1 MCGICGLYS
10 ASEPPPSAFVDA
22 MRARIRHRG
31 PDQGSTDAFGSCVL
45 GHQRLQ
51 VLDPELGYQPVANE
65 RGDVVAVFNGELYN
79 FPELRRELAAR
90 GHEVRGRGDTPVI
103 PHLYE
108 EFGPRFV
115 EHLEGM
121 FAIALWDAKE
131 QRLVLAR
138 DRLGKKPLVWT
149 RLSDGT
155 LAFASEAKALL
166 TLPGV
171 RREPD
176 LAALDSYLAL
186 QYVPGE
192 RTGFRDLHR
201 LAPGSLLVVDAH
213 GERTERYWTAAPHVD
228 QLPDELWLERVR
240 DEVTAAVRARLASDV
255 PLGALLSGGI
265 DSAVVVALMASVT
278 SEPVRTFTVG
288 FASARYDERA
298 YARAVAERYATR
310 HEEIV
315 LEPDAAATL
324 PRLAEAFDE
333 PLGDEAALPLFLICE
348 AARKEVTVGLVGDG
362 GDESF
367 AGYERYAAAA
377 LADRVPRPVAR
388 AGASVLRRLPAG
400 RSERRSTAFRAAR
413 FFEAA
418 SVPRAERYGRLM
430 QVFTLQQRADLWSDA
445 AKEEIGALASAG
457 FLLGPPPAEGTTGLQ
472 LLDVGTY
479 LPGDLLPKSD
489 IASMAHS
496 LELRS
501 PLLDRRVV
509 ELGLSLPDALK
520 QEGRTGKVALRR
532 AFAAELPPAVAARGK
547 SGFGVPLADWFR
559 GELRPLARE
568 LLLDERARARG
579 WFRPD
584 AVERLLD
591 EHAAGRAD
599 HGHRLWT
606 LTMLELWQRTHVEAA
621 AGVPA

>member
-10 ASEPPPSAFVDA
+10 PSGSPPSALVDT

-79 FPELRRELAAR
+79 FPELRRGLGAR

-108 EFGPRFV
+108 EYGPRFV
-115 EHLEGM
+115 DHLEGM
-121 FAIALWDAKE
+121 FAVALWDGTK

-149 RLSDGT
+149 RLADGT
-155 LAFASEAKALL
+155 FAFASEAKALL
-166 TLPGV
+166 TVPGV
-171 RREPD
+171 SCEPD
-176 LAALDSYLAL
+176 LAALDAYLAL
-186 QYVPGE
+186 QYVPGA
-192 RTGFRDLHR
+192 RTGFRGIHR
-201 LAPGSLLVVDAH
+201 LAPASILVVDAN
-213 GERTERYWTAAPHVD
+213 GERTERYWAAEPSVE
-228 QLPDELWLERVR
+228 QVPDDEWVERVR

-265 DSAVVVALMASVT
+265 DSAIVVALMASAT
-278 SEPVRTFTVG
+278 AEPVRTFTVG
-288 FASARYDERA
+288 FADAAYDERT
-298 YARAVAERYATR
+298 YARAVAQRYATM

-324 PRLAEAFDE
+324 PRLAESFDE
-333 PLGDEAALPLFLICE
+333 PLGDEAALPLYLICE
-348 AARKEVTVGLVGDG
+348 AARNEVTVGLVGDG

-367 AGYERYAAAA
+367 AGYERYAADA
-377 LADRVPRPVAR
+377 LAEHVPRPVAS

-400 RSERRSTAFRAAR
+400 RRERRSPVFRATR

-418 SVPRAERYGRLM
+418 AVPRGERYGRLM
-430 QVFTLQQRADLWSDA
+430 QVFTLQDRVALWSA
-445 AKEEIGALASAG
+445 EAKDEIGALTSAG

-472 LLDVGTY
+472 MLDIDTY

-501 PLLDRRVV
+501 PFLDRRVV
-509 ELGLSLPDALK
+509 ELGLSLPEGLK
-520 QEGRTGKVALRR
+520 HEGRTGKVALRR
-532 AFAAELPPAVAARGK
+532 AFAAELPPEVVGRGK
-547 SGFGVPLADWFR
+547 SGLGLPLAEWFR
-559 GELRPLARE
+559 GKLRPLARE

-579 WFRPD
+579 WFRPE
-584 AVERLLD
+584 AVERLLA

-621 AGVPA
+621 AGVNA

>member
-1 MCGICGLYS
+1 
-10 ASEPPPSAFVDA
+10 

-31 PDQGSTDAFGSCVL
+31 PDQGSTDAFGPCVL
-45 GHQRLQ
+45 GHQRLM

-79 FPELRRELAAR
+79 FTELRRELAAR
-90 GHEVRGRGDTPVI
+90 GHDVRGRGDTPLI

-108 EFGPRFV
+108 EFGLAFV

-121 FAIALWDAKE
+121 FAIALWDASE

-149 RLSDGT
+149 RLDDGT

-166 TLPGV
+166 AVPGV
-171 RREPD
+171 QREAD
-176 LAALDSYLAL
+176 IAALDAYLAL

-192 RTGFRDLHR
+192 RTGFRGIHR
-201 LAPGSLLVVDAH
+201 LAPASILVADAT
-213 GERTERYWTAAPHVD
+213 GERVERYWHPSPHVE
-228 QLPDELWLERVR
+228 QLSDELWLERVR
-240 DEVTAAVRARLASDV
+240 DEVGAAVRTRLAADV

-265 DSAVVVALMASVT
+265 DSAVVVALMASA
-278 SEPVRTFTVG
+278 SPEPVRTFTVG
-288 FASARYDERA
+288 FADTRYDERT

-315 LEPDAAATL
+315 LEPNAAATI

-348 AARKEVTVGLVGDG
+348 AARNEVTVGLVGDG

-367 AGYERYAAAA
+367 AGYERYAATA
-377 LADRVPRPVAR
+377 LAEHVPRPVAS
-388 AGASVLRRLPAG
+388 AGAHLLRRLPAG
-400 RSERRSTAFRAAR
+400 RRERRSPVFRAAR

-418 SVPRAERYGRLM
+418 AVPRAERYGRLM
-430 QVFTLQQRADLWSDA
+430 QVFTLQERADLWTDE
-445 AKEEIGALASAG
+445 AKAEIGALTSAG
-457 FLLGPPPAEGTTGLQ
+457 FLLGRPPTEGTTGLQ
-472 LLDVGTY
+472 LLDLETY

-509 ELGLSLPDALK
+509 ELGLSLPDSLK
-520 QEGRTGKVALRR
+520 QEGRQGKVALRR
-532 AFAAELPPAVAARGK
+532 AFAPELPAEVAARGK
-547 SGFGVPLADWFR
+547 SGFGLPLAEWFR
-559 GELRPLARE
+559 GELQPLARE

-579 WFRPD
+579 WFRPA
-584 AVERLLD
+584 AVERLLT
-591 EHAAGRAD
+591 EHVSGRAD
-599 HGHRLWT
+599 NGHRLWT
-606 LTMLELWQRTHVEAA
+606 LTMLELWQRTHVEAPVTVA
-621 AGVPA
+621 